1 MCFDRLSFV
10 FLVVFACLSARM
22 CFFECM
28 QWTCLSSLNSAV
40 KSCHLVC
47 LLQYNDV
54 VLALK
59 RGDLRLLRHALEEHE
74 DRYKF
79 IFLLYSII

>member
-1 MCFDRLSFV
+1 MHVLFSLHVMDL
-10 FLVVFACLSARM
+10 LLI
-22 CFFECM
+22 FEPAAKC
-28 QWTCLSSLNSAV
+28 C
-40 KSCHLVC
+40 C

-74 DRYKF
+74 DRYIRF
-79 IFLLYSII
+79 SYI